1 LVTLSGRSYMSR
13 VAGSMLTSAGLSELV
28 TTSKISYEKKIIA
41 MLDERAR
48 QKINKKI
55 SRLRPKWPE
64 VTKKLVQ
71 SMEVEYARIL
81 KNET

>member
-1 LVTLSGRSYMSR
+1 
-13 VAGSMLTSAGLSELV
+13 MLTSAGLSELV

-48 QKINKKI
+48 QKITKKI
-55 SRLRPKWPE
+55 SRLRPKWSE